1 LPKREFYE
9 PELKALI
16 MTVMD
21 AYRAKNP
28 DVKISSKKLILQ
40 VKVLRDA
47 EKHVQVDMNDKDNLG
62 TSYKLASGLAFVE
75 LTDHESA
82 LFAVRYLN
90 NMQLTNRGLVV
101 DFCLQDARKMLRR
114 T

>member
-1 LPKREFYE
+1 MKKSPNLSVSRVRLQVRNLPKREFYE

-28 DVKISSKKLILQ
+28 AVKLSSKRLIMQ

-47 EKHVQVDMNDKDNLG
+47 EKHV
-62 TSYKLASGLAFVE
+62 
-75 LTDHESA
+75 
-82 LFAVRYLN
+82 
-90 NMQLTNRGLVV
+90 
-101 DFCLQDARKMLRR
+101 
-114 T
+114 

>member
-1 LPKREFYE
+1 VRNLPKREFYE

-28 DVKISSKKLILQ
+28 GVKLSSKRLIMQ

-47 EKHVQVDMNDKDNLG
+47 EKHVQVDLNDKNNLG

-75 LTDHESA
+75 LADHEAA

-90 NMQLTNRGLVV
+90 NM
-101 DFCLQDARKMLRR
+101 
-114 T
+114 